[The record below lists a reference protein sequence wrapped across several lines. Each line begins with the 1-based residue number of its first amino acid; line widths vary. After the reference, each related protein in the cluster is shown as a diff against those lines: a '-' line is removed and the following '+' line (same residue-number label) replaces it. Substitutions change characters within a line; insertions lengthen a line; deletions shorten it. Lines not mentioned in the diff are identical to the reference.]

1 MSTRKKPGHET
12 PAEIPLTPAVFNI
25 LLCLVDGEKHGYAIM
40 QEIASRTNGRLRI
53 GPGTLYGCIQRMI
66 AVDLIEE
73 NADDDPE
80 QGHSKRRG
88 YYRITRNGRQ
98 VAASEAQRLSEL
110 VYLAERLR
118 LIPRTS

>member
-53 GPGTLYGCIQRMI
+53 GPRTLYGCIQTMI
-66 AVDLIEE
+66 PVGLIEG

-80 QGHSKRRG
+80 PGHS
-88 YYRITRNGRQ
+88 N
-98 VAASEAQRLSEL
+98 
-110 VYLAERLR
+110 
-118 LIPRTS
+118 PRTNYTTPRNDTQVPVYAPPLSQTITSPPHT